1 MIAIIMIMIAMIMI
15 NDDDSVTVKAYQAFL
30 SLVD

>member
-1 MIAIIMIMIAMIMI
+1 MIAIIIIMITMMMI
-15 NDDDSVTVKAYQAFL
+15 NDDDSVTVKACQAFP